1 MIPFVAP
8 LVGWAAKSALMQSP
22 IGRLIKSVPKPVWKW
37 LAIALVVALVVWRGL
52 AWHAGKVDQLKKDSF
67 AAGRQSAAAD
77 MVALRDQLNRAH
89 AQDVARMRSQN
100 DAKLRDVGR
109 DADALR
115 LRGPGRAACS
125 AVVPGGAG
133 GSQQAGGQA
142 SAPVSQLP
150 DAGGAELIALRFDA
164 ATDLGESHDA
174 LRVEV
179 LGWRE
184 WHAHFVKLWSDY
196 AAKVA
201 KATEPSK

>member
-1 MIPFVAP
+1 MIPSIG
-8 LVGWAAKSALMQSP
+8 LWLAKSALMKSP
-22 IGRLIKSVPKPVWKW
+22 IGGFLSRIPARVWKM
-37 LAIALVVALVVWRGL
+37 LAIALVVALLIFVGL
-52 AWHAGKVDQLKKDSF
+52 RWHGHKVEQLRKESF
-67 AAGRQSAAAD
+67 AAGRQSAVKD

-89 AQDVARMRSQN
+89 AQDVARMRSEN

-125 AVVPGGAG
+125 AVLSG
-133 GSQQAGGQA
+133 GSGGRDQAGGEA
-142 SAPVSQLP
+142 RAPVSELP
-150 DAGGAELIALRFDA
+150 DAGRAELIALRFDA
-164 ATDLGESHDA
+164 ATDLGESHDS

-201 KATEPSK
+201 KATEPAK